1 MTTPTIGSAPPT
13 ANGASAESAATITG
27 PNPSSRINGRL
38 PLVVYVLA
46 GGTFLLG
53 ASEFLIAGLLP
64 EMAGDL
70 HVSQSSAGLLITA
83 FALGMIVGAPTMA
96 MLTLRLPR
104 RASLILALGVFAL
117 AHVIVALSSSF
128 ALVLAAR
135 VLTAFATGAFWAIAS
150 VVAAAATEPAA
161 RTRALGV
168 VGGGLTV
175 ANVVGVPLGSW
186 VGQAAGWR
194 APFWILAAV
203 AAVAAIVIGQ
213 FLPDDEHRRLP
224 SVRAEFAALG
234 QGRLWLPLA
243 AAALIMGGVLAC
255 YSYISPL
262 LTVRAG
268 IPAAAVPLV
277 LVGFG
282 AGAVIGTNT
291 GGRLGDRR
299 PIATALTGATASA
312 VVLLALALLS
322 TNAVAAVLL
331 VALMGLTGFTVN
343 PVVTAL
349 AVRFAGSAST
359 LTAALTV
366 SAFNTGIA
374 VGSVIAGAAL
384 TSRLGVAGPAAVGAA
399 IAGLT
404 MVPLV
409 ALRALTGDRHTITT
423 AR

>member
-1 MTTPTIGSAPPT
+1 
-13 ANGASAESAATITG
+13 
-27 PNPSSRINGRL
+27 
-38 PLVVYVLA
+38 
-46 GGTFLLG
+46 
-53 ASEFLIAGLLP
+53 
-64 EMAGDL
+64 MAGDL